1 MNFGDKLRVLIE
13 EQGITQKELASHL
26 NIAPSTV
33 SSYVQNTREPDFATL
48 KSFAKY
54 FSVSI
59 DYLLDCRTGHANTRQ
74 EDELLR
80 IFRCLTDKQK
90 EVCIEQ
96 CKVFIRLNNKQKE
109 TRKSS

>member
-1 MNFGDKLRVLIE
+1 MNFGDRLRILIDE
-13 EQGITQKELASHL
+13 RGITQKELASQL

-33 SSYVQNTREPDFATL
+33 SSYVQNTREPDFTTL
-48 KSFAKY
+48 KSLAIY

-59 DYLLDCRTGHANTRQ
+59 DHLLGCRTNKASSRQ

-80 IFRCLTDKQK
+80 VFRSLTAEQK

-96 CKVFIRLNNKQKE
+96 CKVFVRLNQKA
-109 TRKSS
+109 RAKSS